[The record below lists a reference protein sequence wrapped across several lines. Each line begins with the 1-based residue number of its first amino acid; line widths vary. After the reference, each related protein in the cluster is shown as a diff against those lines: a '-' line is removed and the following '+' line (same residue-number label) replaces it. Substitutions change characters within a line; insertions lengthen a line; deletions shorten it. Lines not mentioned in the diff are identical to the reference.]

1 MIKNSAKNRY
11 VLQFYY
17 GKITNAALA
26 HKKVGALSPHK
37 GSERPLCGEEPKA
50 TCVTFVLKILLRKT
64 LPVVADQ

>member
-37 GSERPLCGEEPKA
+37 GSERPLWGERA
-50 TCVTFVLKILLRKT
+50 QSYLCYLRSKNFT
-64 LPVVADQ
+64 AKNTSSSG